1 MVNIVL
7 QGMSL
12 QEMGLQ
18 GMGLQG
24 MGLQGM
30 GLQERGE
37 DMPVNMAR
45 SRNEVECKNLLSLKF
60 ISA

>member
-1 MVNIVL
+1 MVNIV
-7 QGMSL
+7 
-12 QEMGLQ
+12 
-18 GMGLQG
+18 LQG

-37 DMPVNMAR
+37 DTPVNMAR

-60 ISA
+60 VSA